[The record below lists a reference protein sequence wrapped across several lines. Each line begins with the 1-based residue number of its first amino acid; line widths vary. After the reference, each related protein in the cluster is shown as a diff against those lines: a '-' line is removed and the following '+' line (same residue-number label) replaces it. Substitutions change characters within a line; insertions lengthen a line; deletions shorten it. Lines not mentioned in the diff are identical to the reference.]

1 MPYPRIAHLVS
12 LLPVV
17 MLGLLAC
24 PPSRVAAEE
33 ETAPVRSPSIPEPFS
48 FRDGSTASA
57 DKDASIQ
64 EWLGRQPQ
72 ATWDR
77 ACDFVCRTWEDQWH
91 YYCWDN
97 LVCLAAG
104 VAVAA
109 PFANTNAD
117 LAFRDWY
124 QERAR
129 SPATNRVAAEGQ
141 RWGDHFFVIPIYLGA
156 AFVGG
161 MFDDTGV
168 GSAAHEWGTRTL
180 RALVAGAP
188 SVGVLQYG
196 LGASRP
202 GEASSR
208 WRPFHDTNSVA
219 GHGFV
224 GAVPFLTAAA
234 MTENRWLRGA
244 FFAASFATDFA
255 RINDDD
261 HYLSQAILGW
271 WIAYLAVRSVD
282 ATERESE
289 RVRFFPTGP
298 AGGAGVTVQVD
309 F

>member
-1 MPYPRIAHLVS
+1 MLLSLVLLVS
-12 LLPVV
+12 V
-17 MLGLLAC
+17 GL
-24 PPSRVAAEE
+24 
-33 ETAPVRSPSIPEPFS
+33 
-48 FRDGSTASA
+48 DTASA
-57 DKDASIQ
+57 QSAPEPADESSAPAAAEPLPYFR
-64 EWLGRQPQ
+64 EWLCRQPQ
-72 ATWDR
+72 GAWER
-77 ACDFVCRTWEDQWH
+77 GCDFVCRTWEDQTH

-97 LVCLAAG
+97 LGCLALG

-117 LAFRDWY
+117 VEIRDWY
-124 QERAR
+124 QQRVR

-141 RWGDHFFVIPIYLGA
+141 RWGDHWFVIPIYLGA

-161 MFDDTGV
+161 MFDNTAV
-168 GSAAHEWGTRTL
+168 GSVAQEWGTRTL

-188 SVGVLQYG
+188 SVGLLQVG

-202 GEASSR
+202 GEASSH
-208 WRPFHDTNSVA
+208 WRPFQDTNSVA

-234 MTENRWLRGA
+234 MTDKCWLRYT

-282 ATERESE
+282 ATERESQ
-289 RVRFFPTGP
+289 RVRFFPTAP
-298 AGGAGVTVQVD
+298 DGGTGVSVRVD